1 MLNLLGLLLCIIL
14 IIFLSIAL
22 CVLFKTWKTRIICLI
37 MILCTIIISSSI
49 AEIIIKIAFLNE

>member
-1 MLNLLGLLLCIIL
+1 MLNLLGLLLCIVL
-14 IIFLSIAL
+14 VVFLTVSICA
-22 CVLFKTWKTRIICLI
+22 LFKTWKARFICLI